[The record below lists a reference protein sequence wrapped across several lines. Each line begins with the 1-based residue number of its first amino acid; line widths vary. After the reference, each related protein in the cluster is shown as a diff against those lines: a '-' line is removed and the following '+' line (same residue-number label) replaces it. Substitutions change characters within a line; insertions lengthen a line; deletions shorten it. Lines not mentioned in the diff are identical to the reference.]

1 MRRIYWS
8 LLLAGAACSGTPT
21 SPNAPSGSPT
31 PINLAGIWTLETH
44 ASASCS
50 SLPTSGVDRTYP
62 SLVRIT
68 QNGPT
73 LSIDTT
79 TSFGP
84 FPTMRTALIGVAN
97 IHDRLTLSD
106 NYGSGVL
113 DIDGTFTA
121 AAISNRISGPLDGR
135 YTVSGKDCVAADHTI
150 TFTR

>member
-1 MRRIYWS
+1 MRRIYLS
-8 LLLAGAACSGTPT
+8 LLLACAACSGNST

-31 PINLAGIWTLETH
+31 PITLAGIWTLETH
-44 ASASCS
+44 ASATCS
-50 SLPTSGVDRTYP
+50 GLPTSGVDRTYP
-62 SLVRIT
+62 SLVKIT
-68 QNGPT
+68 QSGPT

-121 AAISNRISGPLDGR
+121 TAISNRISGTLDGR
-135 YTVSGKDCVAADHTI
+135 YTVSGKDCVAADHAI